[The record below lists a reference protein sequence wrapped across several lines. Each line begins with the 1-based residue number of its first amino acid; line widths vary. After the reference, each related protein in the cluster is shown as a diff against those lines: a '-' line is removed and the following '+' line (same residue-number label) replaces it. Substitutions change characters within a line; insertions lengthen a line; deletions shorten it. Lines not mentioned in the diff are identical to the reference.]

1 MTMMFLTLTLFMR
14 KARSLEMTLMM
25 NKSFRENLKRFL
37 RKKTQE
43 KKSLK
48 SILPHEKLTAF
59 SPLLTS
65 L

>member
-1 MTMMFLTLTLFMR
+1 MR
-14 KARSLEMTLMM
+14 KARSLKMTLMM
-25 NKSFRENLKRFL
+25 NKSLRENLKRFL

-43 KKSLK
+43 KKSMK
-48 SILPHEKLTAF
+48 SIFPHQKLTAF